1 MKIFISHDVCKTPKD
16 SLEGQREGENRGR
29 ETDGGRGG
37 YRRSHLHQYQPS
49 ISLTGTALACEAQ
62 SSSKA

>member
-37 YRRSHLHQYQPS
+37 GGGGGTVDHIYININLPYH
-49 ISLTGTALACEAQ
+49 SLAQ
-62 SSSKA
+62 H